1 MNEPHATTPG
11 LDLDAIRARLA
22 GTNGRDFWRG
32 LEELAET
39 PEFTEFLH
47 REFPRQA
54 SEWVEG
60 SSRRG
65 FLRLM
70 GASLA
75 LAGASGCGLNK
86 PEKIVPYVRAPETI
100 VPGRPLFFATSLSL
114 GGYATGVLVESHMGR
129 PIKVEGNEKHPAS
142 LGATDAFAQASVLSL
157 YDPDRSQVVLREG
170 QISTFNN
177 FLADLTIAL
186 EEQRARKGAGL
197 RILTETVGSPTLAS
211 QIRTLLDKFP
221 EARWYQYEPANRDQ
235 ARAGALAAFG
245 EDVQVQYNFEK
256 ADVILA
262 LDADFL
268 SCGPASLRYAR
279 QFADRRRL
287 PSGSMNRLYV
297 VESMLTT
304 AGATADHRLPLR
316 PGAIG
321 AFARSLARE
330 LGIPGAGG
338 GTPEPVAGHSR
349 WIGALA
355 RDLKAHRGTSLVV
368 VGDEQPSA
376 VHALVHAINDA
387 LGNVGQTV
395 VYTEPV
401 LARSTDQM
409 ASLRG
414 LVGEME
420 SGSAELLVILGG
432 NPAYSAPAD
441 LDFAR
446 AVRKVPRAIHLGQ
459 YVDETSALCR
469 WHLPEAHE
477 FESWGDARAFDGTA
491 SLLQPLIAPLYG
503 GMSSYEVLSSL
514 LDGAGRPGYDIVRD
528 YWRGQKLGG
537 DDFETAWETALHDGL
552 IAGTALAPKQVTLKP
567 GAFAA
572 GVAAPAASNPAL
584 EISFRPDPTIWDGR
598 FANNGWLQELPKP
611 MTKLTWDNAALV
623 SPKTAQAL
631 GLDNEDLVELRYRG
645 RSVHAPV
652 WVTPGHAEGC
662 VTVSLG
668 YGRTRA
674 GQIGNGAGFDANAL
688 RTSEA
693 PDFDAGLE
701 IRKTGRKYPL
711 ACTQVHRSLEGRNLY
726 RVGTLE
732 QYQEDHHFAHEG
744 HEEPKPDM
752 SLYPQWSYEGNAWGM
767 VVNLNACIGCNACVV
782 ACQAENN
789 IPIVGKEE
797 VLRGR
802 EMHWLE
808 IDRYFSGDDL
818 DDPETYLQPR
828 LCMHCEN
835 APCEVV
841 CPVAA
846 TTHSPEGLNEMTYN
860 RCVGTRYCQNNCP
873 YKVRHFNFFEYSAPR
888 APVLTVLNNPDV
900 TVRSRGVMEK
910 CTYCVQRINAGRI
923 QAKQEGGREIRDGEV
938 VTACQA
944 ACPTRALVFGNINDP
959 SSEVAKLRQEPLNY
973 AMLAELNTR
982 PRTTYLAR
990 VRNPNP
996 ELEPESR
1003 HVVGKA

>member
-1 MNEPHATTPG
+1 MTQPRETTAG
-11 LDLDAIRARLA
+11 LDLPAIRARLA
-22 GTNGRDFWRG
+22 GTHGRDFWRG

-54 SEWVEG
+54 TEWVEG

-75 LAGASGCGLNK
+75 LAGVSGCGLNK
-86 PEKIVPYVRAPETI
+86 AEKIVPYVRAPETV
-100 VPGRPLFFATSLSL
+100 VPGRPLFFATALSL
-114 GGYATGVLVESHMGR
+114 GGYATGVLVESQMGR

-170 QISTFNN
+170 QISTYRD
-177 FLADLTIAL
+177 FLADLSIAL
-186 EEQRARKGAGL
+186 DEQRARRGAGL

-211 QIRTLLDKFP
+211 QIRTLLDKYP
-221 EARWYQYEPANRDQ
+221 EARWAQYEPANRDH
-235 ARAGALAAFG
+235 ARAGALMAFG
-245 EDVQVQYNFEK
+245 EDVQVQYHLDK

-287 PSGSMNRLYV
+287 PSGSMNRLYA
-297 VESMLTT
+297 VESTLTT
-304 AGATADHRLPLR
+304 VGATADHRLPLR

-321 AFARSLARE
+321 AFATSLARE
-330 LGIPGAGG
+330 LGIPGAGQ
-338 GTPEPVAGHSR
+338 GTPDAVAGHSR
-349 WIGALA
+349 WIGAVA
-355 RDLKAHRGTSLVV
+355 RDLKAHRGTCLVV
-368 VGDEQPSA
+368 VGDEQPPA
-376 VHALVHAINDA
+376 VHALVHAINNA

-409 ASLRG
+409 ASLRE
-414 LVGEME
+414 LVNEME
-420 SGSAELLVILGG
+420 SGAADLLVILGG
-432 NPAYSAPAD
+432 NPAYTAPAD
-441 LDFAR
+441 LDFAG
-446 AVRKVPRAIHLGQ
+446 AVRKVPRAIHLGLHA
-459 YVDETSALCR
+459 DETSVLCR
-469 WHLPEAHE
+469 WHVPEAHA
-477 FESWGDARAFDGTA
+477 FESWGDARAFDGTV

-503 GMSSYEVLSSL
+503 GISPFELVAALRG
-514 LDGAGRPGYDIVRD
+514 DAGRSGYDIVRD
-528 YWRGQKLGG
+528 HWRGQKLGG
-537 DDFETAWETALHDGL
+537 EEFEAAWETALHDGV

-567 GAFAA
+567 EASAA
-572 GVAAPAASNPAL
+572 GAAGPGPSSQAL
-584 EISFRPDPTIWDGR
+584 EISFRPDPTVWDGR

-623 SPKTAQAL
+623 SPSTAEAL
-631 GLDNEDLVELRYRG
+631 GLDKEDLVELRYRG
-645 RSVHAPV
+645 RSVQAPV
-652 WVTPGHAEGC
+652 WITPGHAEGC

-674 GQIGNGAGFDANAL
+674 GQVGNGAGFDANAL

-693 PDFDAGLE
+693 PGFDAGLE

-711 ACTQVHRSLEGRNLY
+711 ACTQLHRSLEGRNHY

-732 QYQEDHHFAHEG
+732 EYQEDHHFAHEG
-744 HEEPKPDM
+744 HAEPGPEM
-752 SLYPQWSYEGNAWGM
+752 SLYPPVPYEGNAWGM
-767 VVNLNACIGCNACVV
+767 VVNLNACVGCNACVV

-808 IDRYFSGDDL
+808 IDRYFSGDL

-828 LCMHCEN
+828 LCMHCET
-835 APCEVV
+835 APCELV

-846 TTHSPEGLNEMTYN
+846 TTHSAEGLNEMTYN

-873 YKVRHFNFFEYSAPR
+873 YKVRHFNFFEYSKPR

-900 TVRSRGVMEK
+900 TVRSGGVMEK

-923 QAKQEGGREIRDGEV
+923 QAKQEGREIRDGEV

-959 SSEVAKLRQEPLNY
+959 ASEVARLKQEPLNY

-996 ELEPESR
+996 ELEPEAR
-1003 HVVGKA
+1003 HDVGKA